1 MERVQSGHLLIQPG
15 RTEDLETILR
25 IEQESFSAPWTRKM
39 FDVELNENPF
49 GRILTARWS
58 ESDDRADVVGY
69 VCFWVVFDELRLM
82 NLAVAPAVRRQGIGR
97 ELLRCALVF
106 GLEQGANRAL
116 LEARASN
123 DAARSLYE
131 RMGFR
136 RVAVRRKYYS
146 NPVEDAVLMEMDPL
160 VLATSE

>member
-1 MERVQSGHLLIQPG
+1 M
-15 RTEDLETILR
+15 
-25 IEQESFSAPWTRKM
+25 
-39 FDVELNENPF
+39 
-49 GRILTARWS
+49 
-58 ESDDRADVVGY
+58 
-69 VCFWVVFDELRLM
+69 
-82 NLAVAPAVRRQGIGR
+82 GR

>member
-1 MERVQSGHLLIQPG
+1 MSSALRPNLGWNADLLHADERPLMERVQSRHVLIQPG

-69 VCFWVVFDELRLM
+69 VCFWVVFDEL
-82 NLAVAPAVRRQGIGR
+82 
-97 ELLRCALVF
+97 
-106 GLEQGANRAL
+106 
-116 LEARASN
+116 
-123 DAARSLYE
+123 
-131 RMGFR
+131 
-136 RVAVRRKYYS
+136 
-146 NPVEDAVLMEMDPL
+146 
-160 VLATSE
+160 